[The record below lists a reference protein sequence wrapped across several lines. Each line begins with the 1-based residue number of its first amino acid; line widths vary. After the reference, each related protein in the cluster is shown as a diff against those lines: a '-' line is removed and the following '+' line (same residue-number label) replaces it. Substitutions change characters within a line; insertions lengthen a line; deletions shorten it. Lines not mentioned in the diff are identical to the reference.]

1 MSKPKKFE
9 TTSWDARKVRS
20 ESRQS
25 EEKKRKGKKPAQKKA
40 VRRIVYIAAVLVASA
55 LLAGLG
61 WLMVND
67 VCALNKPP
75 LTVKIEVKKDE
86 SVGSVATKLKEEG
99 LIESKTL
106 FKIFGKFFHAS
117 DIIGPGTYEL
127 NTDMDFR
134 CLIHSMNSRNSIIPE
149 GVVRVTIPEGYTVQD
164 IIALLAKKG
173 VCDAEALTE
182 CAKNYVFT
190 DYDFID
196 NVNLGDVTRLEGYL
210 APDTYEFF
218 EDEAPEKALGRLIKN
233 FHYWMNDEVKE
244 AIINSGHSFR
254 DVVIMAS
261 IIEKEAI
268 GDDEERANIA
278 SVLYNRLA
286 HPERETA
293 GLLQMDSTVRY
304 AMMLKGMEIDEF
316 TTEIDSP
323 YNTYVHPG
331 LPAGPI
337 SNPGRASLL
346 AAVYPNNT
354 SYYYFAYGKDGVS
367 HFFKKY
373 NDHMKFVNSD
383 EYQSSW

>member
-1 MSKPKKFE
+1 MSKSKKLD

-20 ESRQS
+20 EDQKK
-25 EEKKRKGKKPAQKKA
+25 EKKEQGAKTPAQKKT
-40 VRRIVYIAAVLVASA
+40 VRRVIYIAAVLVAAA

-75 LTVKIEVKKDE
+75 LTVTIEVEKDE
-86 SVGSVATKLKEEG
+86 SVSSVASKLKKEG
-99 LIESKTL
+99 LIESKTM
-106 FKIFGKFFHAS
+106 FKIFGKFFHAK

-134 CLIHSMNSRNSIIPE
+134 CLIHSMDSGNSIVPE
-149 GVVRVTIPEGYTVQD
+149 GVVRVTIPEGYTVQE
-164 IIALLAKKG
+164 IIALLAEEG

-182 CAKNYVFT
+182 CAKNHVFT
-190 DYDFID
+190 EYDFID
-196 NVNLGDVTRLEGYL
+196 NENLGEINRLEGYL

-218 EDEAPEKALGRLIKN
+218 ENEEPDKALSRLIKN
-233 FHYWMNDEVKE
+233 FNYWMNDEVKQ
-244 AIINSGHSFR
+244 AITDSGHSFH

-261 IIEKEAI
+261 IIEAEAI

-293 GLLQMDSTVRY
+293 GLLQMDSTIY
-304 AMMLKGMEIDEF
+304 YILHLAGKEDEEF
-316 TTEIDSP
+316 STKIDSP
-323 YNTYVHPG
+323 YNTYIHQG

-337 SNPGRASLL
+337 CNPGRASLL
-346 AAVYPNNT
+346 AAAYPNT
-354 SYYYFAYGKDGVS
+354 TDYYYFAYGKDGVS
-367 HFFKKY
+367 HFFKTF
-373 NDHMKFVNSD
+373 DEHLKFVNSD
-383 EYQSSW
+383 MYQPD